1 VASQAITIGN
11 DSISGSLQGVEM
23 KTFEQV
29 YRGMMPKIRPL
40 NSPIMTI
47 DGKRIDNLKLFDE
60 NLSTDIGTKKIEQFP
75 NFEMENLS
83 FGMPK
88 DFKDDTI
95 FEDMANFNPVSFIQD
110 EGSTLIYPQVLW
122 NLSANDTDSYD
133 GVIEPL
139 TIRARASRNSIDW
152 PYDPHDVRGAVS
164 NAAEDVRRRG
174 NMIVDYVFPV
184 DRSVEP
190 YLDECF
196 EQDTLGLP
204 QPAYLSDPSDFA
216 PPFEDGTDWEDQQ
229 NYILGGALKR
239 YALNQTL
246 TNWDPGNTVYYTVS
260 NESLVEH
267 DFTSLIVMHLDFEE
281 AASAGDYVIDKTGN
295 GHNGKL
301 ENAAVVDLTDRPG
314 YITGRGNVDLTAD
327 GSVGSIDNVLITHDN
342 VFNAT
347 LGAGFSVSFWL
358 KLSALPTLDTVIFSK
373 VGSVNETEY
382 HARLNS
388 LGNVNFTVNNTTSTF
403 WANNYIEAR
412 SSSMLSANVWH
423 HITLTYGG
431 GTNPAT
437 TLEIYIDGSLN
448 VGLAL
453 TVGTFTTPR
462 NSAFDILI
470 GALDDDDTRDLQ
482 GKIASFEFYNTQLDS
497 NQINVLYDLQSAVQV
512 GTYIGNFTATL
523 GRVSTEQFF
532 PRGAISA
539 RSGQFVNLE
548 DSPGTDSIAYAGMKR

>member
-1 VASQAITIGN
+1 MASQAITIGN

-60 NLSTDIGTKKIEQFP
+60 NLSTDVGTKKIEQFP
-75 NFEMENLS
+75 NFEMETLS

-122 NLSANDTDSYD
+122 NLSAKDIDSYD

-204 QPAYLSDPSDFA
+204 QPAFLSDPSDFA
-216 PPFEDGTDWEDQQ
+216 PPFEDGTDWEDAA
-229 NYILGGALKR
+229 NR
-239 YALNQTL
+239 L
-246 TNWDPGNTVYYTVS
+246 T
-260 NESLVEH
+260 
-267 DFTSLIVMHLDFEE
+267 
-281 AASAGDYVIDKTGN
+281 GDI
-295 GHNGKL
+295 
-301 ENAAVVDLTDRPG
+301 R
-314 YITGRGNVDLTAD
+314 
-327 GSVGSIDNVLITHDN
+327 
-342 VFNAT
+342 
-347 LGAGFSVSFWL
+347 
-358 KLSALPTLDTVIFSK
+358 SAL
-373 VGSVNETEY
+373 
-382 HARLNS
+382 
-388 LGNVNFTVNNTTSTF
+388 
-403 WANNYIEAR
+403 
-412 SSSMLSANVWH
+412 
-423 HITLTYGG
+423 
-431 GTNPAT
+431 
-437 TLEIYIDGSLN
+437 
-448 VGLAL
+448 LAM
-453 TVGTFTTPR
+453 R
-462 NSAFDILI
+462 
-470 GALDDDDTRDLQ
+470 
-482 GKIASFEFYNTQLDS
+482 E
-497 NQINVLYDLQSAVQV
+497 
-512 GTYIGNFTATL
+512 
-523 GRVSTEQFF
+523 STESFF
-532 PRGAISA
+532 PRGSTSA